1 MMLSSVRSGCARLRR
16 AGWRRLRLA
25 AAVVLAAGML
35 ATLGVAQADAATTP
49 LAVKTA
55 SLPAATVGVSY
66 SAKLAATGGIT
77 PYTWSVTQGSL
88 PAGLTLVP
96 TTGLIAGV
104 PAPGSNASF
113 KVQVTDSENP
123 SVTASANL
131 SITVTLIPLAVTT
144 TSLPAA
150 SGGVSYSAKLA
161 ATGGYPAY
169 TWSVTQGAL
178 PAGLSLNAST
188 GAITGKPT
196 APGTA
201 SFTVG
206 VSDAETPPG
215 SASANLSIT
224 VNVAPLAI
232 TTTVLSGATDDLA
245 YSAKLAASGG
255 IAPYTWS
262 VTAGALPA
270 GLSLNASTGAITGK
284 PTVPGTASFTVK
296 VSDGET
302 PSASV
307 SANLFITVNVAP
319 LAITTGSSLPA
330 TQPGVPYSVK
340 LTAAGGIP
348 PYTWSVTAG
357 TLTPGLKLHAATGVI
372 SGTPTS
378 ENSVATFTVQVSDTE
393 NPPASASAAFTLP
406 DGANT
411 VTVTSPGDQLSPLS
425 LAPGPQVSLQVTAT
439 DSDSAETLT
448 YTAYGLPPGLQI
460 NSATGLITGNVSPAF
475 VQPGTY
481 QVEVRATDGSGVWGR
496 AVFNWTA
503 FETTVTVTSPGDQES
518 VAGAPVSLQIMASDS
533 DPELSLTY
541 SSRTLPAGLT
551 IDSHTGLISG
561 IPTVP
566 GTYHVT
572 VSVVDSTLNAGG
584 SASFTWTVV
593 APLSATPSAGGP
605 VGSTTVTDTATLAGY
620 SSPTGTIT
628 FNLYG
633 PSDTADC
640 TGTAVD
646 TEPVT
651 VNGNGSY
658 TTPAGYTPTAPG
670 TYWWTASYGG
680 DPSNPA
686 TSTACGDEQVVIT
699 QARPPLVITTTSLPD
714 ANHPGIGYSASLAAS
729 GGAAP
734 YTWSIVQG
742 ALPLGLS
749 LDPATGVISGIPNGC
764 SACNNA
770 YTFTVQ
776 VSDSENPAVTATA
789 SFTITVTILPLQV
802 IIPPGGSLPG
812 ATVGQVYSA
821 VLGASGGVEPYTFF
835 IEQGSLPAGLSLTAD
850 GRISGTPTSGGTST
864 FTVGVGD
871 SSDGDGDVFARL
883 SITVIAPLAIT
894 TPSQTVGELE
904 GSSFTF
910 PLAATGGVA
919 PYTWSITSG
928 SLPPGCSLDSAA
940 GVISCNLPVFSGL
953 GSYVF
958 TVTVTDS
965 ENPAA
970 TASVS
975 EDINVV
981 L

>member
-35 ATLGVAQADAATTP
+35 ATLGVAPADAATTP

-201 SFTVG
+201 SFTVKVTDG
-206 VSDAETPPG
+206 ETPSG

-224 VNVAPLAI
+224 VIVAPL
-232 TTTVLSGATDDLA
+232 T
-245 YSAKLAASGG
+245 
-255 IAPYTWS
+255 
-262 VTAGALPA
+262 
-270 GLSLNASTGAITGK
+270 
-284 PTVPGTASFTVK
+284 
-296 VSDGET
+296 
-302 PSASV
+302 
-307 SANLFITVNVAP
+307 
-319 LAITTGSSLPA
+319 ITTGTSLPA

-340 LTAAGGIP
+340 LTASGGIA
-348 PYTWSVTAG
+348 PYTWSVTQG

-406 DGANT
+406 DGANI

-425 LAPGPQVSLQVTAT
+425 FAPGPQVSLQVTAT

-448 YTAYGLPPGLQI
+448 YTAFGLPQGLNI
-460 NSATGLITGNVSPAF
+460 SSGGMITGNLSPAF

-481 QVEVRATDGSGVWGR
+481 EVGVFATDGSGAQGFVL
-496 AVFNWTA
+496 FNWTVVQ
-503 FETTVTVTSPGDQES
+503 TTVTVTSPGDQES

-533 DPELSLTY
+533 DPELPLTY
-541 SSRTLPAGLT
+541 AAGGTGGLPNGLT
-551 IDSHTGLISG
+551 INSHTGQISG
-561 IPTVP
+561 TPTVP

-572 VSVVDSTLNAGG
+572 VSVSDGTLNAGG

-658 TTPAGYTPTAPG
+658 TTPTGYTPTAPG
-670 TYWWTASYGG
+670 TYWWIASYGG

-699 QARPPLVITTTSLPD
+699 QASPARPSLVITTTSLPD
-714 ANHPGIGYSASLAAS
+714 ANHQVLGIRRAWPRP
-729 GGAAP
+729 AAP
-734 YTWSIVQG
+734 PPTPGRSPKG
-742 ALPLGLS
+742 RCP
-749 LDPATGVISGIPNGC
+749 SG
-764 SACNNA
+764 
-770 YTFTVQ
+770 
-776 VSDSENPAVTATA
+776 
-789 SFTITVTILPLQV
+789 
-802 IIPPGGSLPG
+802 
-812 ATVGQVYSA
+812 
-821 VLGASGGVEPYTFF
+821 
-835 IEQGSLPAGLSLTAD
+835 
-850 GRISGTPTSGGTST
+850 
-864 FTVGVGD
+864 
-871 SSDGDGDVFARL
+871 
-883 SITVIAPLAIT
+883 
-894 TPSQTVGELE
+894 
-904 GSSFTF
+904 
-910 PLAATGGVA
+910 
-919 PYTWSITSG
+919 
-928 SLPPGCSLDSAA
+928 
-940 GVISCNLPVFSGL
+940 
-953 GSYVF
+953 
-958 TVTVTDS
+958 
-965 ENPAA
+965 
-970 TASVS
+970 
-975 EDINVV
+975 
-981 L
+981 